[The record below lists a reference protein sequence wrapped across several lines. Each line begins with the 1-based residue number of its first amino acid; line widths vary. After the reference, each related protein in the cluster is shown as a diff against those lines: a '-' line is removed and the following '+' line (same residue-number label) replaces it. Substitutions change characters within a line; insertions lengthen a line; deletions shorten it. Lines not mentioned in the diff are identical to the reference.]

1 MRLKLILPL
10 LAALA
15 LAACQSTPEDTGS
28 SSGTGG
34 AEEGV
39 SDAVVSDDSLIVEE
53 EPVTTVAAVDPS
65 QPLPGSQEELVQRV
79 GDRVFFGFDTAV
91 LDPEARRTLDRQAEW
106 LRLFPEVALVL
117 EGHCDERGTREYNL
131 ALGERRAHAVRE
143 YLIAQGIA
151 PSRLR
156 TISYGKERP
165 YALGHNDEA
174 WALNRRSVSV
184 ID

>member
-1 MRLKLILPL
+1 MRLRLIVPL

-15 LAACQSTPEDTGS
+15 LAACESVPEESATSTGAGADDEIIVDTG
-28 SSGTGG
+28 T
-34 AEEGV
+34 ATDE
-39 SDAVVSDDSLIVEE
+39 IVIEE
-53 EPVTTVAAVDPS
+53 EPEITVAAVDPS
-65 QPLPGSQEELVQRV
+65 QPLPGSQEELVQNV
-79 GDRVFFGFDTAV
+79 GDRVFFELDSAV
-91 LDPEARRTLDRQAEW
+91 LAADARQTLERQAEW
-106 LRLFPEVALVL
+106 LRLFPEVSLVI

-131 ALGERRAHAVRE
+131 ALGERRANAVRE
-143 YLIAQGIA
+143 YLISQGIE

-174 WALNRRSVSV
+174 WALNRRAVSV